1 MKECIRNST
10 VSNDLKQ
17 GAAWLS
23 SARAVRCWVKSRNE
37 RNPYPM
43 LLPGNAGHSLGTAGG
58 KLEEGGDDVK
68 SSCPVCPGPHT
79 CYNGRYKALL
89 TREGARIAK
98 SRSQFRSKAATRL
111 REGGIASKR
120 RSAGCAEYVP
130 GPCTHRPS
138 HHESWLYQK
147 SLSQPQGSRRR
158 RYGR

>member
-1 MKECIRNST
+1 S
-10 VSNDLKQ
+10 
-17 GAAWLS
+17 W
-23 SARAVRCWVKSRNE
+23 
-37 RNPYPM
+37 
-43 LLPGNAGHSLGTAGG
+43 GTAGG

-89 TREGARIAK
+89 TREGAPIAK

-138 HHESWLYQK
+138 HHESRLYQK
-147 SLSQPQGSRRR
+147 SLSQPQGCRRR
-158 RYGR
+158 RYGRGLGGSRNKVAVGEPAAGSPP